1 MKVRPYHIQYMP
13 EQSLKEKTAR
23 GLLWG
28 GLNNGF
34 QQLLGLVFGIILGRL
49 LSPREYGMIGMIS
62 IFALIANALQIS
74 GFKNA
79 IANLKTPKHEDYNSV
94 FWFNII
100 VGISCYIVL
109 FFCAPLIAMFYHN
122 DELIPLCRYA
132 FLSVIFSS
140 LGTAQS
146 AYLFRNLKVKQQATA
161 GMTAV
166 IISNIIGVTMAWKG
180 FSYWSL
186 ATQSLVYILL
196 NSLLLWYY
204 SPWRPTFHIN
214 FAPVKRMFKFSCKIL
229 ATTILTHVNNN
240 ILTVLLGR
248 HFTPSEVGNYNQA
261 YIWDSKCYYLLQGM
275 VDQVAQPVFTT
286 VSDEK
291 ERQLNILRKLVT
303 FTSFISFPLLFG
315 LALISHEFIVL
326 TITEKWLT
334 CADYLQILCI
344 SGAFMPL
351 YTIFS
356 NLIISKGK
364 PGTYLM
370 LTLAFCML
378 QIALMLVLYPYGILF
393 MIIAY
398 VILNISW
405 VFVNH
410 HFVRSYTG
418 YSLVL
423 FLKDILPFFLTAS
436 IVMAI
441 TYALTSTI
449 ANLIILLIVRIIIAS
464 TLYIFI
470 MKMAKT
476 EILNECVQF
485 IFRRKHHE

>member
-1 MKVRPYHIQYMP
+1 MYK
-13 EQSLKEKTAR
+13 QSLKEKTAK

-34 QQLLGLVFGIILGRL
+34 QQLLGLIFGIILGRL

-62 IFALIANALQIS
+62 IFALIANALQSS

-79 IANLKTPKHEDYNSV
+79 IANLKEPKHEDYNSV

-100 VGISCYIVL
+100 VGTSCYIIL

-132 FLSVIFSS
+132 FLSIIFSS

-146 AYLFRNLKVKQQATA
+146 AYLFRNLKVKQQAIA

-180 FSYWSL
+180 YSYWSL
-186 ATQSLVYILL
+186 ATQSLVYISL

-204 SPWRPTFHIN
+204 SPWRPTLQIN
-214 FAPVKRMFKFSCKIL
+214 FIPVKRMFKFSSKIL
-229 ATTILTHVNNN
+229 GTTILTHINNN
-240 ILTVLLGR
+240 ILSVLLGR
-248 HFTPSEVGNYNQA
+248 HFTPKEVGNYNQA
-261 YIWDSKCYYLLQGM
+261 YIWDSKCYYLIQGM

-286 VSDEK
+286 VSNEQ
-291 ERQLNILRKLVT
+291 ERQLNILRKLVR
-303 FTSFISFPLLFG
+303 FTSFISFPLLLG
-315 LALISHEFIVL
+315 LALISREFIVL
-326 TITEKWLT
+326 AITEKWLT
-334 CADYLQILCI
+334 CAGYLQILCI
-344 SGAFMPL
+344 SGAFMPF

-364 PGTYLM
+364 SGTYLM
-370 LTLAFCML
+370 LTLAFCVL
-378 QIALMLVLYPYGILF
+378 QIVLMLMLYPYGILS

-398 VILNISW
+398 VILNICW

-418 YSLVL
+418 YRFML
-423 FLKDILPFFLTAS
+423 FLKDILPFFLIALG
-436 IVMAI
+436 VMTI

-449 ANLIILLIVRIIIAS
+449 TNLIVLLITRIIIA
-464 TLYIFI
+464 TILYITI
-470 MKMAKT
+470 MRLAKA
-476 EILNECVQF
+476 EILNECIQF
-485 IFRRKHHE
+485 IFRRRRHE